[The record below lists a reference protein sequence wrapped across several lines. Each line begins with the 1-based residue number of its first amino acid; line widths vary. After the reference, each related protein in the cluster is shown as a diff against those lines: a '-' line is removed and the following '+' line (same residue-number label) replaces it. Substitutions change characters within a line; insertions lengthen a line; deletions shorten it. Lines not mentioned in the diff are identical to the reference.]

1 MIQDHRGMAAK
12 PAIKATIERVYA
24 QSGKAFSALSVIFTG
39 ATACVR
45 RSVTGA
51 VFIQMPAIDETA
63 QVSRELFN
71 DLIGYSIHELGHLW
85 HTDMDCWTAAVAK
98 HGERVGHLIN
108 GLEDPRIEQAVI
120 KAGIAPGAKD
130 LFQGLLNRVL
140 DRSGYVQAD
149 DYLNIPFI
157 LAVEG
162 RRLNGYKVNV
172 ESCVPASVYKDLLVW
187 ALDNAK
193 LASCT
198 ADIVTIAVELDRRL
212 RRQQQNEPKEPKG
225 PEPRHPKKP
234 KKPDESGEQGDTG
247 EIRKVEMSGVLE
259 EDCSKLS
266 GGASLPVVGEARKIK
281 INWSN
286 Y

>member
-24 QSGKAFSALSVIFTG
+24 QSGQAFSSLSVIFTG
-39 ATACVR
+39 TTACVR
-45 RSVTGA
+45 RSVTGG

-63 QVSRELFN
+63 QVSRDLFN

-85 HTDMDCWTAAVAK
+85 HTDMDCWTDAVAK
-98 HGERVGHLIN
+98 HGERVGQLIN

-120 KAGIAPGAKD
+120 KAGIAPGSKD

-140 DRSGYVQAD
+140 DRSGYVKPD
-149 DYLNIPFI
+149 DHLNIPFM

-162 RRLNGYKVNV
+162 RRLNGYTVNA
-172 ESCVPASVYKDLLVW
+172 ESVVPASKYRDLLVW
-187 ALDNAK
+187 ALENAK

-198 ADIVTIAVELDRRL
+198 ADIVTIAVELNRRL
-212 RRQQQNEPKEPKG
+212 NQQQQNEPNE

-234 KKPDESGEQGDTG
+234 KKPEGDPGEDGG
-247 EIRKVEMSGVLE
+247 ISRPVEMSGALE

-266 GGASLPVVGEARKIK
+266 GGASLPVVGEPRKIK
-281 INWSN
+281 INWRR
-286 Y
+286 

>member
-24 QSGKAFSALSVIFTG
+24 QSGQAFSALSVIFTG
-39 ATACVR
+39 TTACVR
-45 RSVTGA
+45 RSITGG

-71 DLIGYSIHELGHLW
+71 DLRGYSIHELGHLW
-85 HTDMDCWTAAVAK
+85 HTQMDCWTAAVET
-98 HGERVGHLIN
+98 HGERVGQLIN

-120 KAGIAPGAKD
+120 KSDIAPGAKD

-140 DRSGYVQAD
+140 DKSGYVKPD
-149 DYLNIPFI
+149 DYLNIPFM

-162 RRLNGYKVNV
+162 RRLNGYTVNV
-172 ESCVPASVYKDLLVW
+172 ESVVPASKYRDMLVW

-193 LASCT
+193 LAVCT

-212 RRQQQNEPKEPKG
+212 RQQQQSEPQKPEPK
-225 PEPRHPKKP
+225 HPKKP
-234 KKPDESGEQGDTG
+234 GSEPGEDGGTRGES
-247 EIRKVEMSGVLE
+247 RPVEMSGVLE

-266 GGASLPVVGEARKIK
+266 SGASLPVLGEARKIK
-281 INWSN
+281 INWVT